1 MAEKNLKSLPIF
13 KDACHT
19 EATNFEN
26 NLFFNNN

>member
-19 EATNFEN
+19 EVTNFEKK
-26 NLFFNNN
+26 LFFNNN